1 MLRFVAFL
9 ACLFASAAAA
19 AQSTADPVLAQA
31 VAELQPRVGRDI
43 GRTYR
48 LIAVRTEGR
57 TLVVDVEFL
66 EEAGNLDA
74 PRMASVMALGV
85 CMIQNRAPFFDRGR
99 RLRVDARKA
108 GRSLGSATVDRCP
121 GRTTVPGR

>member
-9 ACLFASAAAA
+9 ACLFPPAVAV
-19 AQSTADPVLAQA
+19 AQGATDPVLAQA

-48 LIAVRTEGR
+48 LIAVRGEGR
-57 TLVVDVEFL
+57 TLVFDVEFL
-66 EEAGNLDA
+66 KEASNLDA
-74 PRMASVMALGV
+74 PQMASVRALGI
-85 CMIQNRAPFFDRGR
+85 CTIQNRAPFFDQGR
-99 RLRVDARKA
+99 RLRVDARRA

-121 GRTTVPGR
+121 GRMIVR